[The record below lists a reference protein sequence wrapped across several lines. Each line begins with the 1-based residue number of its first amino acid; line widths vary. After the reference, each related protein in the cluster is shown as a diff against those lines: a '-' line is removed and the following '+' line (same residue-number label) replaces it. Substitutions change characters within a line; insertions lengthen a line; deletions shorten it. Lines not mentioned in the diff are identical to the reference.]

1 MDPNKTLFKKNRL
14 LVVIIWMMLL
24 LGIAVE
30 LMTGAGQSSLVV
42 LAVVGFITCGGATLM
57 TFTRRFERYVMY
69 FIPAILTLL
78 TVLLIMTGPVIT
90 TYFLVYVNMAVMTL
104 YSSFRPLLFSA
115 VLGAGLTVYLFFS
128 PYNEA
133 LFGNNS
139 PITIMLYLIMIAAPL
154 LASAKFSQILQTQAE
169 QERENAVVENN
180 RTRDMVERITASLQ
194 TLNQFSTS
202 LKANVT
208 STSSISQEVAAS
220 FAGVAANLEAQT
232 GSIAEISESARESE
246 RSVADLADR
255 ATELRASS
263 ESSVSHTASGS
274 REAEVMAA
282 KMNHAQALIERSA
295 ELMRELND
303 QNRQIREIAAAIN
316 EIASQTH
323 LLALNAAIEASHAGE
338 SGRGFAVV
346 SGEIRKLAESSQ
358 QSTEQISMI
367 LEGILAKTDQAGE
380 QVSQGLR
387 AIVESG
393 EAGVGR

>member
-30 LMTGAGQSSLVV
+30 LMTGAGQSSVVV

-57 TFTRRFERYVMY
+57 TFTRKFERYVMY